1 MLLLLQVAL
10 VSLSIRAD
18 RLRRKELREG
28 DENGEEEKKES
39 VPRGVTRD
47 EEEEAGFAFATT
59 HSNFTEK
66 KERKEED
73 GRIAIK
79 TISSLLSSA
88 CKWQEDVAKEEKR
101 MREGFQFSPLHS
113 LGGGARF
120 LLLFYVE
127 GWEEKKEERYKS
139 RSRKIP
145 LFYIREIRIRRDLH
159 IFPAFSRSPPPTKL
173 CCLRLFLS
181 LPSFSLLPPP
191 KASTSLF
198 PEICKKKY
206 KKRKGNFFPPQGKK
220 GKEMDSNVYWPTT
233 PMKWKRRK
241 RKEDEIFI
249 NLEFPRKKFSFC
261 DDSCLF
267 LRRNKNLLFFLSKTW
282 EKND

>member
-1 MLLLLQVAL
+1 M
-10 VSLSIRAD
+10 
-18 RLRRKELREG
+18 
-28 DENGEEEKKES
+28 
-39 VPRGVTRD
+39 PRGVTRD

-73 GRIAIK
+73 GRITIK

-88 CKWQEDVAKEEKR
+88 RKWQEDVAKEEKR

-145 LFYIREIRIRRDLH
+145 LFYIREIRIGRDLH

-191 KASTSLF
+191 KQARVCFQKSIKKSTRS
-198 PEICKKKY
+198 EKETSSRRR
-206 KKRKGNFFPPQGKK
+206 KKRGKK
-220 GKEMDSNVYWPTT
+220 G
-233 PMKWKRRK
+233 
-241 RKEDEIFI
+241 
-249 NLEFPRKKFSFC
+249 
-261 DDSCLF
+261 
-267 LRRNKNLLFFLSKTW
+267 
-282 EKND
+282 